1 MASAPRETK
10 IQVISTENL
19 PVQAVLRGFYT
30 SAIVNFLTWNKAY
43 SLFPLPTFVYHK
55 TYLFKG
61 LDEYHAGLM
70 GKYGRRGWLVQP
82 TLWEEEK
89 NSSCPLLGERRVG
102 DRFSWKIAFNTNGV
116 RKSQVP
122 NEALEYCA
130 FSLRESSDFFPEPP
144 EHYRVEADLFVSKV
158 LKHQYTYSS
167 SNLMCFYG
175 ERTDR
180 LTQMELLMLPLEHR
194 PGNFLELLAKYGSLW
209 LRSSLGFTRPP
220 SWRYYDD
227 QIPAWYQAYVE
238 QQEEGV
244 M

>member
-1 MASAPRETK
+1 VGGWFSRHCGRKKKTALVLYWGREELGTASHGKLPSTPTVFESPRCRTKLWSIAPFLL
-10 IQVISTENL
+10 EN
-19 PVQAVLRGFYT
+19 PP
-30 SAIVNFLTWNKAY
+30 I
-43 SLFPLPTFVYHK
+43 
-55 TYLFKG
+55 
-61 LDEYHAGLM
+61 
-70 GKYGRRGWLVQP
+70 
-82 TLWEEEK
+82 
-89 NSSCPLLGERRVG
+89 
-102 DRFSWKIAFNTNGV
+102 
-116 RKSQVP
+116 
-122 NEALEYCA
+122 
-130 FSLRESSDFFPEPP
+130 FFPEPP